1 MWDTIE
7 HIFTSQSAGAA
18 FLFLGFLAVIV
29 IILSKAGLLQVHTD
43 NVQIG
48 AATGEREI
56 IRQQVEWTRL
66 HYEGLEN
73 SMAKPEGYDRW
84 RGKYVAERLID
95 EVVDWI
101 VYNHI
106 NASKAYLEVKQD
118 KIINILRKYVVKE
131 EFLTEEFEESMR
143 EDTAMCINKLVQI
156 RELYQKR

>member
-1 MWDTIE
+1 MWDAIRD
-7 HIFTSQSAGAA
+7 ISTSQSSWMF
-18 FLFLGFLAVIV
+18 FLFLVFLCIIV
-29 IILSKAGLLQVHTD
+29 WILSRAGLLQVHTD
-43 NVQIG
+43 KLQLG

-106 NASKAYLEVKQD
+106 NDSKQYIEIKQD
-118 KIINILRKYVVKE
+118 KIINILRKYTVME
-131 EFLTEEFEESMR
+131 EFASDEFEESMR
-143 EDTAMCINKLVQI
+143 EDTEKCIKKLIQI
-156 RELYQKR
+156 RELQ